1 MELREVAVEPVEPGE
16 EGRYQRLM
24 AAHHYLG
31 ALPKNRRDAVVRGA
45 SSRGVAGAGRLLGG
59 GAEVRGPRPLDR
71 LGLPH
76 PARPP
81 APARQQQPLLVLPGP
96 RTPNLA
102 SRVLA
107 LCARRAAAD
116 WPARFGHPL
125 LLLETFVDPAR
136 FRGTAYRAANWTC
149 VGSTRGFRRV
159 RGGYGPA
166 HGAPKLVSSAPWLP
180 TRGRA

>member
-1 MELREVAVEPVEPGE
+1 MELREVAVEPVGPGE

-31 ALPKNRRDAVVRGA
+31 ALPKIGETLWYAAHLRGEWLALAGFSAAALKCGARDRWIGWDFRVQHDRQHLLAGN
-45 SSRGVAGAGRLLGG
+45 SRF
-59 GAEVRGPRPLDR
+59 
-71 LGLPH
+71 
-76 PARPP
+76 
-81 APARQQQPLLVLPGP
+81 LVLPGP

-136 FRGTAYRAANWTC
+136 FRTN
-149 VGSTRGFRRV
+149 
-159 RGGYGPA
+159 PA
-166 HGAPKLVSSAPWLP
+166 DTPSM
-180 TRGRA
+180 